1 MIARVSLEELR
12 ARVETRRIPVVVHSG
27 KVTGGCVFVILPA
40 PVPRDRMDEV
50 PGGERYLAEA
60 LNGPNGARPGTIV
73 CSPRHLPLLE
83 ALCPDCEALVTENVR
98 AALGLLAQSLHGTD
112 PRHPRVV
119 GITGTNGKTTECYLL
134 EALFQALGR
143 KTGVIGTV
151 NCRWP
156 GHEEE
161 ASLTTPGCLTLHAML
176 ESMRLAGVDHAFIE
190 VSSHALD
197 QERVAGIAFSCALM
211 TNLTQDHLDY
221 HRDMEDYFAGK
232 ERLFAS
238 PAAGGV
244 PLEDKI
250 IVANADDAY
259 CRRILAA
266 APGGI
271 GFGLARTPVPG
282 SRHLAG
288 RILSLNRQ
296 GIRLVMKFEGR
307 SWGLASPLVGVFNAM
322 NLLGAQAVGLGL
334 GLRPEDFAV
343 LSTFPGVAG
352 RLERVPDPFRRN
364 VFVDYAHTP
373 DALIKALSALRDS
386 GFSRIV
392 TVFGCGGNR
401 DRGKRPLMG
410 RAVAGLSDVAVLT
423 SDNPRDEDPE
433 AIIADVLPGLA
444 DCPRVIVRP
453 DRRTALAE
461 ALTLLGPEDALL
473 VAGKGHE
480 PYQLIKGVKHPFS
493 DQATL
498 RELMQ

>member
-1 MIARVSLEELR
+1 MIARVSLDELR
-12 ARVETRRIPVVVHSG
+12 GRVAARRIPVVVHSG
-27 KVTGGCVFVILPA
+27 KVTGGCVFVLLPA
-40 PVPRDRMDEV
+40 PVPRSRMDEV
-50 PGGERYLAEA
+50 PGGELHLAEA
-60 LNGPNGARPGTIV
+60 LNGPDGTRPGTIV

-83 ALCPDCEALVTENVR
+83 ALCPDCEAHVTENVR
-98 AALGLLAQSLHGTD
+98 AALGSLAQSLHGTD

-119 GITGTNGKTTECYLL
+119 GITGTNGKTTACYLL

-151 NCRWP
+151 SYRWP

-161 ASLTTPGCLTLHAML
+161 AALTTPGCLALHAML
-176 ESMRLAGVDHAFIE
+176 ESMRLAGVEHVFME

-221 HRDMEDYFAGK
+221 HQDMEDYFASK
-232 ERLFAS
+232 ERLFTS
-238 PAAGGV
+238 PAAGV
-244 PLEDKI
+244 SLAEKI
-250 IVANADDAY
+250 AVANADDAY

-266 APGGI
+266 VPGGI
-271 GFGLARTPVPG
+271 GFGLARAPVPG

-288 RILSLNRQ
+288 RILSLTRQ
-296 GIRLVMKFEGR
+296 GVRLAMKFEGR
-307 SWGLASPLVGVFNAM
+307 SWELASPLVGAFNAM

-334 GLRPEDFAV
+334 GLRPEDFAA
-343 LSTFPGVAG
+343 LSAFRGVTG
-352 RLERVPDPFRRN
+352 RLERVPDLCGRN

-373 DALIKALSALRDS
+373 DALSKALSALRDA

-453 DRRTALAE
+453 DRRAALAE
-461 ALTLLGPEDALL
+461 ALALLGPDDALL

-498 RELMQ
+498 GELMQ